1 MLLGFGILDL
11 VCRYR
16 FSKSCFTVLAAVLG
30 AAPFLGPYLAGIPAA
45 LDVWLQ
51 GRPMAAIMLP
61 IAQAAPIAFLDAA
74 VYAEIKE

>member
-1 MLLGFGILDL
+1 MQCYRILHTY
-11 VCRYR
+11 VT
-16 FSKSCFTVLAAVLG
+16 FPVLAAVLG

>member
-1 MLLGFGILDL
+1 MVCDLFVLFESYHFNLLP
-11 VCRYR
+11 
-16 FSKSCFTVLAAVLG
+16 VLAAVLG

-51 GRPMAAIMLP
+51 GRPIAALLLT